1 LFARNPVR
9 RESDPWTI
17 RLKELHSLHLSFEK
31 SLATFVIVRA
41 ERGLQSYHATACR
54 WGFSQGLARTGDR
67 NPRQSLVILIQ
78 FVLFTFLENIQDVV
92 VLCPFI
98 RPSAV
103 SASRR
108 ARAVVQ
114 LISSFVATNLM
125 DTGILIFSMRSTTF
139 SSNELFPSFARFCTL
154 NDLFNQSLYNS
165 KMRWITKALSILQKR
180 TFRNFTQRNLGVFC
194 KSELENSVSIKN

>member
-1 LFARNPVR
+1 
-9 RESDPWTI
+9 
-17 RLKELHSLHLSFEK
+17 
-31 SLATFVIVRA
+31 
-41 ERGLQSYHATACR
+41 
-54 WGFSQGLARTGDR
+54 LARTGDR
-67 NPRQSLVILIQ
+67 NPRQSLKILNQ
-78 FVLFTFLENIQDVV
+78 FVFCTFLEKIQLVV
-92 VLCPFI
+92 VLCPLI

-139 SSNELFPSFARFCTL
+139 SSNELFPSFRTL

-165 KMRWITKALSILQKR
+165 KMRNGSLLGRRAKRVLHRSDSRFYVVRTYLEAYLS
-180 TFRNFTQRNLGVFC
+180 
-194 KSELENSVSIKN
+194 